1 MRAWPICL
9 GVAVLLAAG
18 QEPAPLRVTT
28 HLVQLSV
35 VVHDKKGQPVAD
47 LTKDDF
53 TLLDEGQPQKI
64 AFFSVESALAPA
76 APAKKLP
83 ANYFTNRLEYRS
95 SAPASVTAI
104 LFDALNTAF
113 EDQVYAKNQ
122 LVKFLGQVRPEDRF
136 ALYVLGR
143 DLRVLHDFT
152 TDTRSLLRVLARHR
166 GSPSPELAA
175 SEPAPSDTGVEE
187 LDSWLNESSQMLAD
201 FLKINRAR
209 QTMDALVAIAHHL
222 ARVPGR
228 KNLIWLSAGFPFSI
242 GFDDLDEMMEA
253 HRERR
258 HFGEEIER
266 TARALND
273 ANLAVYPV
281 DARGLV
287 GLDEF
292 RADVRRAPPRA
303 GAKGGGGA
311 PKRIWQNQETML
323 ALAERTGGEAY
334 YNRNDLDRAIRQAVE
349 DARVTYVLGYYPTH
363 DTWDGRFR
371 KLKVQV
377 RRRGV
382 EVRYRTGY
390 FAFHE
395 RQETPRERDLVLRE
409 AVRTPL
415 DATGIALLV
424 RVVADQ
430 PPKPGRWKILV
441 LVDPRTMA
449 LESQGDRWVGTLD
462 LLFAQQ
468 APDGRELRAVKDIL
482 TLRLTG
488 ETYQRILKEG
498 AAFAKVLEVLP
509 SAVQLRVVV
518 RDPATGNLGAVTIP
532 VGQVRL

>member
-1 MRAWPICL
+1 
-9 GVAVLLAAG
+9 
-18 QEPAPLRVTT
+18 
-28 HLVQLSV
+28 LVQVGV

-47 LTKDDF
+47 LAKDDF
-53 TLLDEGQPQKI
+53 TLADEGQPQKI
-64 AFFSVESALAPA
+64 AFFSVESALAPV
-76 APAKKLP
+76 APARTLP
-83 ANYFTNRLEYRS
+83 PNYFTNRLEFRS

-113 EDQVYAKNQ
+113 EDQVYSKNQ
-122 LVKFLGQVRPEDRF
+122 LIKFLGQVRPEDRF

-166 GSPSPELAA
+166 GASSPDWEA
-175 SEPAPSDTGVEE
+175 SEPAPSDTGIEE
-187 LDSWLNESSQMLAD
+187 LDAWLNESSQMLSD

-209 QTMDALVAIAHHL
+209 QTTDALEAIARHL

-242 GFDDLDEMMEA
+242 GFDDLDEMLEA
-253 HRERR
+253 NRERR

-303 GAKGGGGA
+303 GAKGGGGV
-311 PKRIWQNQETML
+311 PRRIWQNQQTML
-323 ALAERTGGEAY
+323 ELAERTGGEAY

-349 DARVTYVLGYYPTH
+349 DARVTYVLGYYPAH

-377 RRRGV
+377 RRKGV

-395 RQETPRERDLVLRE
+395 QKETPRERDQLLRE

-415 DATGIALLV
+415 DATGISLLV
-424 RVVADQ
+424 RVASDA
-430 PPKPGRWKILV
+430 PPKPGRWKIFV
-441 LVDPRTMA
+441 VVDPRTVA
-449 LESQGDRWVGTLD
+449 LEAQGDRWAGALD
-462 LLFAQQ
+462 LLFVQQ

-482 TLRLTG
+482 TLRLTRD
-488 ETYQRILKEG
+488 TYQRILKEG
-498 AAFAKVLEVLP
+498 AVVIKVLDLLP
-509 SAVQLRVVV
+509 AAAQLRVVV

-532 VGQVRL
+532 VSQVRP